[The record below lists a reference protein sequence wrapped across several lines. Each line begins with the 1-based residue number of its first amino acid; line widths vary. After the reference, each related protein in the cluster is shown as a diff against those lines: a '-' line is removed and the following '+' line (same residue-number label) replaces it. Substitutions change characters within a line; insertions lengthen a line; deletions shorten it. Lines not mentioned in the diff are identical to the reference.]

1 MFGKGDEAMKSST
14 RCTQLGSLFALLLL
28 VLTACGGSSSGSGQT
43 LHVLVG
49 YNSTYPT
56 QQKQWM
62 KQISSEFQKLTGA
75 TIAWDT
81 YSSASEE
88 QTKLQT
94 AIASGTGPDVFSLG
108 TGNVPTAQA
117 TGGFYVLTNQD
128 WEAVGGKSKF
138 FARQLTESGQS
149 PNQDIAIPWEMRPYA
164 MVYNKELFQ
173 KAGITTPPTSWTQFV
188 QDAEKMT
195 NPAAGVYG
203 AEMDPSDSYDPW
215 KIWWMFDLQSGG
227 RFISS
232 DLKQAYLNSPQ
243 MVQAVEFWF
252 DWVTKYKIADPSS
265 MSWKAGDATQ
275 AFANGKV
282 GMLISITPTVT
293 PTLEKSAVAGKY
305 AFAPMPTIPYGMQQL
320 PPNGEPVET
329 IVSGDMLAIAKYSTV
344 KDLALKFINLITDYQ
359 HQIQWTSTFGDL
371 PVNVQ
376 AANYLASKNPQ
387 IAAFVNAEAHA
398 TPTPFTGA
406 WLSLEVALGGVSSKL
421 ANEVATNHYD
431 PSHIKPLLD
440 QANQQIQSQLR

>member
-1 MFGKGDEAMKSST
+1 MKSNT
-14 RCTQLGSLFALLLL
+14 RRARLGSLFTLLLL
-28 VLTACGGSSSGSGQT
+28 VLAACGNGSGSSGQV

-49 YNSTYPT
+49 ANTTYPT

-62 KQISSEFQKLTGA
+62 KQTSSEFQKLTGA

-94 AIASGTGPDVFSLG
+94 SIASGTGPDVFSLG

-117 TGGFYVLTNQD
+117 TGGFYTLTNQD
-128 WEAVGGKSKF
+128 WQTVGGKSKF
-138 FARQLTESGQS
+138 FARQLTESGKS
-149 PNQDIAIPWEMRPYA
+149 PDQDIAIPWEMRPYA

-173 KAGITTPPTSWTQFV
+173 KAGITAPPTSWTQFV

-195 NPAAGVYG
+195 DPAAGVYG
-203 AEMDPSDSYDPW
+203 AEMDPSDSFDPW

-227 RFISS
+227 RLISP

-243 MVQAVEFWF
+243 MVQAVQFWF
-252 DWVTKYKIADPSS
+252 NWVTQYKIADPNS
-265 MSWKAGDATQ
+265 MAWKAGDATR

-282 GMLISITPTVT
+282 GILISITPTVM
-293 PTLEKSAVAGKY
+293 PTLEKSAVAGNY
-305 AFAPMPTIPYGMQQL
+305 AFAPMPTIPYNMQQL

-329 IVSGDMLAIAKYSTV
+329 IVSGDMLAIASYSNE

-359 HQIQWTSTFGDL
+359 HQVQWTSTFGDL
-371 PVNVQ
+371 PVNTQ
-376 AANYLASKNPQ
+376 AANYLAGKNPQ
-387 IAAFVNAEAHA
+387 IAAFVNAEASA

-440 QANQQIQSQLR
+440 QANQQIQSQLH